1 VYTGQ
6 NAKQVD
12 AYLDGVIE
20 EAKLVTQMGGW
31 ANRDPHFLYFGG
43 GTPSFLS
50 ARQFDRLYNA
60 LSKTLSFTSLR
71 EFTFEC
77 EPGTISLDK
86 VKALHSAGVDRISLG
101 VEHFDDAILALNGR
115 AHDQASI
122 YDAYRYARDAKV
134 PQINIDLIAGLLGDR
149 EQTWLDAVNRTIELA
164 PDSVTIYQMELPYNT
179 SFQDD
184 IRRAEQSA
192 AEFVTWPVKRH
203 WVDQAFALLEDAGY
217 QTSSGYTM
225 VNDPKKTS
233 FVYRDAL
240 WRGADMMGLG
250 VSAFSHFGGH
260 HYQNEKDIGAY
271 KERISQGL
279 APIRR
284 GYITTNEER
293 MIREWILQLKTGRVS
308 NSYFLQKFQIDVK
321 DRFRTELDE
330 LQRDGLCF
338 VADDSVVLTRLGLL
352 QVDRLLSRFFLRHH
366 RM

>member
-1 VYTGQ
+1 MRSRPHPQKPNPKQFLTTSSPKSHANPFEGSTGDESYFVSNYPPYPRWSANAVSSIEDQLRATTETDRPLGVYVHVPFCRKRCHFCYFKVYTGQ

-192 AEFVTWPVKRH
+192 AE
-203 WVDQAFALLEDAGY
+203 Q
-217 QTSSGYTM
+217 S
-225 VNDPKKTS
+225 
-233 FVYRDAL
+233 
-240 WRGADMMGLG
+240 
-250 VSAFSHFGGH
+250 
-260 HYQNEKDIGAY
+260 
-271 KERISQGL
+271 
-279 APIRR
+279 
-284 GYITTNEER
+284 
-293 MIREWILQLKTGRVS
+293 
-308 NSYFLQKFQIDVK
+308 
-321 DRFRTELDE
+321 
-330 LQRDGLCF
+330 
-338 VADDSVVLTRLGLL
+338 
-352 QVDRLLSRFFLRHH
+352 RHH
-366 RM
+366 TGGGDPWRELTAWYRGTPIPFQMIQFFG